1 MEIILAP
8 LMLMV
13 LVAST
18 GGANVQERSS
28 KDCPVDLYVLID
40 FSASMKP
47 HVKNLLDKCDEI
59 ATELRDWDLD
69 WRFGLGGFDEK
80 PVLPF
85 SSK

>member
-1 MEIILAP
+1 MAIILAP

-13 LVAST
+13 LAAST
-18 GGANVQERSS
+18 GGASVQERSS
-28 KDCPVDLYVLID
+28 TDCPVDLYVLID
-40 FSASMKP
+40 FSATMQP

-59 ATELRDWDLD
+59 ASELRDWNG
-69 WRFGLGGFDEK
+69 RIGLGGFDEK